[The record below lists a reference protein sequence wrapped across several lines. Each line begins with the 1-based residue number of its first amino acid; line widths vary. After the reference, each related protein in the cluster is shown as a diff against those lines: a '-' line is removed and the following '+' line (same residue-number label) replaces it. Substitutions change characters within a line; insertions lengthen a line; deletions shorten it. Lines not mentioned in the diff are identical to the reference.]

1 MVTPLIPFRVVIHLR
16 QVHMGNFVISSSKAF
31 SFFYDD
37 VFDKNWK
44 QCDVSIWIKFLVP
57 VPTNP

>member
-37 VFDKNWK
+37 VFDKN
-44 QCDVSIWIKFLVP
+44 
-57 VPTNP
+57 